1 MLSHHSEQSVHVCVY
16 FMQAKPPGSA
26 EKSVVGGSLL
36 APKKYSVGPK
46 PVPPPVPPNK
56 PSVPPKSGTLTAKIH
71 AAKLEQ
77 QIT

>member
-1 MLSHHSEQSVHVCVY
+1 MGNSNNPAGTGGGVIDKGGVGVSSML
-16 FMQAKPPGSA
+16 AT
-26 EKSVVGGSLL
+26 
-36 APKKYSVGPK
+36 KKYSIGRGVAPPIPPNK
-46 PVPPPVPPNK
+46 PSSVNK